1 MMILAN
7 LAKLTDQLT
16 DQPTSCYRPNT
27 LNCFNFKSG
36 AIWNIHTKFQ
46 PNLLRNDD
54 FSPLKPI
61 LTDGLTNGPMDQW
74 TKPKCFVSKKQVTL
88 NPYTKFQ
95 PNILKIDKVS
105 PLRNSK

>member
-16 DQPTSCYRPNT
+16 DQPISCYRQNT

-46 PNLLRNDD
+46 PNPLRNDD
-54 FSPLKPI
+54 FSPLIPI
-61 LTDGLTNGPMDQW
+61 LTDGLTNGPMDQ
-74 TKPKCFVSKKQVTL
+74 TQMLCFKEASYSKPL
-88 NPYTKFQ
+88 Y
-95 PNILKIDKVS
+95 KIS
-105 PLRNSK
+105 AQYLEN